1 MNKLACLSGRFG
13 RPGIVFIGV
22 AALWWLITRYGA
34 FLGAE
39 TRRDQ
44 ILLLILLSLGLLFV
58 CYLPVMKKYVQEL
71 TYRRRA
77 RKEQRLPDDEE
88 RLAQTSPRYVTV
100 QDIRH
105 TLRRQHGRFWG
116 RKIRI
121 LLITGTASEVELL
134 TPGLTEQFWQEE
146 QGTLLLW
153 GGDPSQP
160 ENADW
165 LAALR
170 RLRYRPADGIV
181 WVTSGLSETLSA
193 PLTEDALD
201 RVSRAVS
208 SCCERLGWRLP
219 LYVWSLQESPD
230 ERGRITQPV

>member
-88 RLAQTSPRYVTV
+88 RRAQTPPRYVTV

-105 TLRRQHGRFWG
+105 TLRRQYGRFWG

-153 GGDPSQP
+153 GGEPSQP
-160 ENADW
+160 ENA
-165 LAALR
+165 
-170 RLRYRPADGIV
+170 
-181 WVTSGLSETLSA
+181 
-193 PLTEDALD
+193 
-201 RVSRAVS
+201 
-208 SCCERLGWRLP
+208 
-219 LYVWSLQESPD
+219 
-230 ERGRITQPV
+230 

>member
-1 MNKLACLSGRFG
+1 
-13 RPGIVFIGV
+13 
-22 AALWWLITRYGA
+22 
-34 FLGAE
+34 
-39 TRRDQ
+39 
-44 ILLLILLSLGLLFV
+44 
-58 CYLPVMKKYVQEL
+58 
-71 TYRRRA
+71 
-77 RKEQRLPDDEE
+77 
-88 RLAQTSPRYVTV
+88 RLAQTPPRYVTV

-105 TLRRQHGRFWG
+105 TLRRQYGRFWG

-181 WVTSGLSETLSA
+181 WV
-193 PLTEDALD
+193 
-201 RVSRAVS
+201 
-208 SCCERLGWRLP
+208 
-219 LYVWSLQESPD
+219 
-230 ERGRITQPV
+230 

>member
-1 MNKLACLSGRFG
+1 MADNPIWSISGG
-13 RPGIVFIGV
+13 RNTPGSNTTADIAESGV
-22 AALWWLITRYGA
+22 ALC
-34 FLGAE
+34 
-39 TRRDQ
+39 
-44 ILLLILLSLGLLFV
+44 LLPA
-58 CYLPVMKKYVQEL
+58 CDEKYVQEL

-88 RLAQTSPRYVTV
+88 RLAQTPPRYVTV

-105 TLRRQHGRFWG
+105 TLRRQYGRFWG

-153 GGDPSQP
+153 GGEPSQP

-165 LAALR
+165 LN
-170 RLRYRPADGIV
+170 RPGNPGD
-181 WVTSGLSETLSA
+181 
-193 PLTEDALD
+193 
-201 RVSRAVS
+201 
-208 SCCERLGWRLP
+208 
-219 LYVWSLQESPD
+219 
-230 ERGRITQPV
+230 